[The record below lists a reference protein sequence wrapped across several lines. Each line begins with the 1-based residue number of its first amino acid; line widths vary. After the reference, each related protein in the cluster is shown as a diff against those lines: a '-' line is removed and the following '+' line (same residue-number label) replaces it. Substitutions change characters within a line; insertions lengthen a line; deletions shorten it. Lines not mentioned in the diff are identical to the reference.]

1 MARKPHRGS
10 AAAIAAASAVS
21 SVSSAPASSA
31 PARSAPAPSAALA
44 PPRAAPAAPPAR
56 TPCRALLGPR
66 PLIDGEDGT
75 SYDVILERI
84 SADVAPADFVEEI
97 WVRNVADLVW
107 DSVRLR
113 RLKSQLLHAAA
124 HEGLERVLTP
134 LLGLARADQLSRTWA
149 SGDAE
154 ALCEVERLL
163 GRAGL
168 TIDAVMAQTLAAR
181 IDDVERIDRMVIIA
195 ESRRDAV
202 LREIRSRR
210 LAFGQALRRAGHAI
224 DAEFEDVG
232 IEDLGKVGLA
242 PAPGGA

>member
-1 MARKPHRGS
+1 MARKPHLRS
-10 AAAIAAASAVS
+10 ASAVS
-21 SVSSAPASSA
+21 AATSAAAFVAPGAAPASP
-31 PARSAPAPSAALA
+31 PA
-44 PPRAAPAAPPAR
+44 PAR

-66 PLIDGEDGT
+66 PLIHGEDGT

-97 WVRNVADLVW
+97 WVRNVVDLVW
-107 DSVRLR
+107 ESVRLR

-134 LLGLARADQLSRTWA
+134 LLGWKRADQLSRTWA
-149 SGDAE
+149 SGDE
-154 ALCEVERLL
+154 QALCEVERLL

-181 IDDVERIDRMVIIA
+181 IDDVERIDRMVIVA
-195 ESRRDAV
+195 EARRDAV

-224 DAEFEDVG
+224 DAEFEDVA
-232 IEDLGKVGLA
+232 EDHLAEDLA

>member
-1 MARKPHRGS
+1 MARKPHLRS
-10 AAAIAAASAVS
+10 AAATSAVS
-21 SVSSAPASSA
+21 AVSADPSAAFVAPGAAPASP
-31 PARSAPAPSAALA
+31 PA
-44 PPRAAPAAPPAR
+44 PAR

-66 PLIDGEDGT
+66 PLIHGEDGT

-84 SADVAPADFVEEI
+84 SADVVPADFVEEI
-97 WVRNVADLVW
+97 WVRNVVDLVW
-107 DSVRLR
+107 ESIRLR

-134 LLGLARADQLSRTWA
+134 LLGWTRANQLSKTWA
-149 SGDAE
+149 SGDE
-154 ALCEVERLL
+154 QALCEVERLL

-181 IDDVERIDRMVIIA
+181 IDDVERIDRMAIVA
-195 ESRRDAV
+195 EARRDAV

-210 LAFGQALRRAGHAI
+210 AAFGQALRRAGHAI
-224 DAEFEDVG
+224 DAEFEDVA
-232 IEDLGKVGLA
+232 EDLA